1 MPATFIHRALAPADV
16 LRMLR
21 LALPITLGQL
31 AVVGM
36 TVTDILVAG
45 RASTDDLAAVTLGS
59 TVFNLSIMLVIGIVL
74 ANSPIT
80 GQAHGAGDFVGV
92 RRQLQNCLW
101 LSLPLGLFAAA
112 CIAVGIGIL
121 AHIGTTPVI
130 AAIARGYLWPML
142 GSGFLMPFMLA
153 FRTSFEGMGHARP
166 AMLFNVLGFA
176 LNIPLAFALV
186 QGWWGLPAM
195 GGAGCGWATLIVVL
209 LIVVSEALYA
219 HFSVTFARYRL
230 FAAAGLPRWSV
241 IRETLRIGLP
251 IGGAIL
257 AEGGFFLL
265 IPLLV
270 APLGAV
276 VVSGH
281 AVAIT
286 VDWMMF
292 MVPLGISQAIAV
304 LVANAIGQH
313 DAVNARRVCATGLV
327 LTATIALV
335 QASVVILFREP
346 IAALYSED
354 TGVRA
359 LASHLLMYAAA
370 FRVFDAIN
378 VGGNGALRGYQDTRI
393 TLVLALSAYWI
404 VGFPLSYSL
413 ALTSVWGQPMGVEGF
428 WVGMVVTL
436 ALTACLTTTRVRRTS
451 RRAIGIA
458 AGGHPVNV

>member
-1 MPATFIHRALAPADV
+1 MSITSIRRALAPADIARIV
-16 LRMLR
+16 S

-36 TVTDILVAG
+36 TVTDVVIAG

-59 TVFNLSIMLVIGIVL
+59 TVFNLSIMVVIGVVL
-74 ANSPIT
+74 ANSSII
-80 GQAHGAGDFVGV
+80 GQARGEGSGAGV
-92 RRQLQNCLW
+92 RRQFQNCLW
-101 LSLPLGLFAAA
+101 LSAPLGLLAAA
-112 CIAVGIGIL
+112 SIAVGIGVL
-121 AHIGTTPVI
+121 AHIDTTPAIVTI
-130 AAIARGYLWPML
+130 AQGYLLPML
-142 GSGFLMPFMLA
+142 GSGFLMPFVLA
-153 FRTSFEGMGHARP
+153 FRTSFEGLGQARP
-166 AMLFNVLGFA
+166 AMALNLLGF
-176 LNIPLAFALV
+176 LVNIPLDMALV

-195 GGAGCGWATLIVVL
+195 GGAGCGWATLVVMF
-209 LIVVSEALYA
+209 LIVASQALYA
-219 HFSVTFARYRL
+219 RYAASFARYRL
-230 FAAAGLPRWSV
+230 FAGFARPQWSI
-241 IRETLRIGLP
+241 IRKTLRVGLP

-304 LVANAIGQH
+304 LVANAIGQR
-313 DAVNARRVCATGLV
+313 DAVNARRVCATGLA
-327 LTATIALV
+327 LTASIALI
-335 QASVVILFREP
+335 QAMVVILFRES

-359 LASHLLMYAAA
+359 LASHLLLYAAA

-436 ALTACLTTTRVRRTS
+436 ALTACLTTARVRRTS